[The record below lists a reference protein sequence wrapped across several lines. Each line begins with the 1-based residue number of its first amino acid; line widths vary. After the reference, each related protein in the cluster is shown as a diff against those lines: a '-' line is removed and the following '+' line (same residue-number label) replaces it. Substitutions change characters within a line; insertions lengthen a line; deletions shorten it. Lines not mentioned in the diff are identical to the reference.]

1 MEQAMIRGAGA
12 RYQTRPLTGVR
23 RREPEILRIHGE
35 EAEAAKVILVLAD
48 EHLMHILHEISE
60 TSCRP

>member
-1 MEQAMIRGAGA
+1 
-12 RYQTRPLTGVR
+12 
-23 RREPEILRIHGE
+23 
-35 EAEAAKVILVLAD
+35 VLAD